1 MNTRPNTQY
10 VLLTIL
16 TTRLTLTLL
25 LLFPYLL
32 LPTLL
37 LPQRPIRMSQ
47 IPLRSNDIPHE
58 WLERFDFW
66 GKEEWLEE
74 TLKSTAG
81 YISCPM
87 RYITHAYKS
96 KPKRWLNKKER
107 RKKKKH
113 TRETPIPLPI
123 PQDTFLRRD
132 LPVMHRTMP
141 YRHCEHATGFRD
153 EGDFPEV
160 CAECWEEFLG
170 ELLMIFC

>member
-58 WLERFDFW
+58 
-66 GKEEWLEE
+66 
-74 TLKSTAG
+74 
-81 YISCPM
+81 
-87 RYITHAYKS
+87 
-96 KPKRWLNKKER
+96 
-107 RKKKKH
+107 
-113 TRETPIPLPI
+113 
-123 PQDTFLRRD
+123 
-132 LPVMHRTMP
+132 
-141 YRHCEHATGFRD
+141 
-153 EGDFPEV
+153 
-160 CAECWEEFLG
+160 
-170 ELLMIFC
+170 